1 LAKERVQVVESAP
14 IEIILKPI
22 QRFLKVQAS
31 GGILLFVATVV
42 ALFWANSLYM
52 ESYHSLLK
60 NIVSVGF
67 DQYKIEKP
75 LLIWIND
82 GLMAIFFFVVGLE
95 IKRELLIGELSS
107 FKQAVLPIIAAV
119 GGMIVPAIIYLY
131 FNQGTVSENGWGIPM
146 ATDIA
151 FSLGVVSLLGKR
163 VPFALKVFLTAFA
176 IIDDIGAVIIIAFFY
191 TYSIS
196 MTALIVGGAFFLV
209 LIFCNILHVRSPFV
223 YIILGIGMW
232 IAFLKSGVHPT
243 IAGVLIAFT
252 IPAKARINTT
262 SFLNR
267 SKEILDDIEKSP
279 AHGEKV
285 RTTGELNSAIFDLE
299 DSSEKVLAPAH
310 RIEHNLHPLV
320 AYFIMPVFAFANAG
334 ITIESDFINSLIH
347 PVTIGILAGLFLG
360 KQIGIFMFSWIA
372 CKIRVASLPEN
383 ISWRQ
388 MYGIGLI
395 GGIGF
400 TMSLFIAALAFG
412 ESDLIINAKAGIIL
426 GSLLSGIAGY
436 LMLRMKKKSSNLGKV
451 EQENN

>member
-1 LAKERVQVVESAP
+1 LAKDRTQVVESAP
-14 IEIILKPI
+14 IELILKPI
-22 QRFLKVQAS
+22 QRFLQVQAS

-67 DQYKIEKP
+67 DQFKIEKP
-75 LLIWIND
+75 LIIWIND
-82 GLMAIFFFVVGLE
+82 GLMAIFFFLVGLE
-95 IKRELLIGELSS
+95 IKRELLVGELST
-107 FKQAVLPIIAAV
+107 FRQAVLPIVAAI
-119 GGMIVPAIIYLY
+119 GGMIVPAFIYLY
-131 FNQGTVSENGWGIPM
+131 FNQGTVSQNGWGIPM

-191 TYSIS
+191 TSSIS
-196 MTALIVGGAFFLV
+196 VTALIAGGAFFLV
-209 LIFCNILHVRSPFV
+209 LILSNILHVRSPFV
-223 YIILGIGMW
+223 YIFFGIGMW

-252 IPAKARINTT
+252 IPAKARIN
-262 SFLNR
+262 SAEFLKR
-267 SKEILDDIEKSP
+267 SKETLDELDKSLV
-279 AHGEKV
+279 HGEKV
-285 RTTGELNSAIFDLE
+285 RTTGVLNSAIFELE

-334 ITIESDFINSLIH
+334 ITVGGDFINSLIH
-347 PVTIGILAGLFLG
+347 PVTLGILAGLFFG
-360 KQIGIFMFSWIA
+360 KQIGIFVFSWIA
-372 CKIRVASLPEN
+372 CKIRLASLPEN
-383 ISWRQ
+383 ISWKQ

-412 ESDLIINAKAGIIL
+412 ESDLIINAKTGIL
-426 GSLLSGIAGY
+426 LASLFSGVAGY
-436 LMLRMKKKSSNLGKV
+436 LMLRKRKV
-451 EQENN
+451 KAVVKETNNEQ

>member
-31 GGILLFVATVV
+31 GGILLFVATVI

-67 DQYKIEKP
+67 DQFKIEKP
-75 LLIWIND
+75 LIIWIND
-82 GLMAIFFFVVGLE
+82 GLMAIFFFLVGLE
-95 IKRELLIGELSS
+95 IKRELLIGELST
-107 FKQAVLPIIAAV
+107 FKQAALPIIAAI
-119 GGMIVPAIIYLY
+119 GGMIVPAFIYLY
-131 FNQGTVSENGWGIPM
+131 FNEGTVSQNGWGIPM

-151 FSLGVVSLLGKR
+151 FSLGVVSLLGNR
-163 VPFALKVFLTAFA
+163 VPFTLKVFLTAFA

-191 TYSIS
+191 TSSIS
-196 MTALIVGGAFFLV
+196 VTALIVGGAFFLV
-209 LIFCNILHVRSPFV
+209 LILSNILHVRSPFV
-223 YIILGIGMW
+223 YILFGIGMW

-252 IPAKARINTT
+252 IPAKARINSTD
-262 SFLNR
+262 FLKR
-267 SKEILDDIEKSP
+267 SKETLDQLEKSQV
-279 AHGEKV
+279 HGEKV

-334 ITIESDFINSLIH
+334 ITVEGDFINSLIN
-347 PVTIGILAGLFLG
+347 PVTIGILAGLFFG
-360 KQIGIFMFSWIA
+360 KQIGIFIFSWVA
-372 CKIRVASLPEN
+372 CKIRLASLPEN
-383 ISWRQ
+383 ISWKQ

-412 ESDLIINAKAGIIL
+412 ESDLIINAKIGIL
-426 GSLLSGIAGY
+426 LASLFSGIAGY
-436 LMLRMKKKSSNLGKV
+436 LMLRKKKIKILANESN
-451 EQENN
+451 EQK

>member
-31 GGILLFVATVV
+31 GGILLFIATVV

-82 GLMAIFFFVVGLE
+82 GLMAIFFFLVGLE
-95 IKRELLIGELSS
+95 IKRELLIGELST
-107 FKQAVLPIIAAV
+107 FKQAVLPIIAAI
-119 GGMIVPAIIYLY
+119 GGMIVPAVIYLY
-131 FNQGTVSENGWGIPM
+131 FNQGTASQNGWGIPM

-151 FSLGVVSLLGKR
+151 FSLGVVSLLGKK

-196 MTALIVGGAFFLV
+196 ITALIVGGSFFLI
-209 LIFCNILHVRSPFV
+209 LILSNILHVRSPFV
-223 YIILGIGMW
+223 YILFGIGMW

-252 IPAKARINTT
+252 IPAKARIN
-262 SFLNR
+262 SNEFLKR
-267 SKEILDDIEKSP
+267 SKGVLDELEKSQV
-279 AHGEKV
+279 HGERV

-334 ITIESDFINSLIH
+334 ITIEGDFINSLIN
-347 PVTIGILAGLFLG
+347 PVTLGILAGLFFG
-360 KQIGIFMFSWIA
+360 KQIGIFVFSWVA
-372 CKIRVASLPEN
+372 CKIRLASLPEN
-383 ISWRQ
+383 ISWKQ

-412 ESDLIINAKAGIIL
+412 ESDLIINAKTGIL
-426 GSLLSGIAGY
+426 LASLFSGVAGY
-436 LMLRMKKKSSNLGKV
+436 LILRKRKV
-451 EQENN
+451 KAVVKETNEQE

>member
-1 LAKERVQVVESAP
+1 LAKERVQVVESTP

-31 GGILLFVATVV
+31 GGILLFIATVV

-82 GLMAIFFFVVGLE
+82 GLMAIFFFLVGLE
-95 IKRELLIGELSS
+95 IKRELLIGELST
-107 FKQAVLPIIAAV
+107 FKQAVLPIIAAI
-119 GGMIVPAIIYLY
+119 GGMIVPAVIYLY
-131 FNQGTVSENGWGIPM
+131 FNQGTASQNGWGIPM

-151 FSLGVVSLLGKR
+151 FSLGVVSLLGKK

-196 MTALIVGGAFFLV
+196 ITALIVGGSFFLI
-209 LIFCNILHVRSPFV
+209 LILSNILHVRSPFV
-223 YIILGIGMW
+223 YILFGIGMW

-252 IPAKARINTT
+252 IPAKARIN
-262 SFLNR
+262 SNEFLKR
-267 SKEILDDIEKSP
+267 SKGVLDELEKSQV
-279 AHGEKV
+279 HGERV

-334 ITIESDFINSLIH
+334 ITIEGDFINSLIN
-347 PVTIGILAGLFLG
+347 PVTLGILAGLFFG
-360 KQIGIFMFSWIA
+360 KQIGIFVFSWVA
-372 CKIRVASLPEN
+372 CKIRLASLPEN
-383 ISWRQ
+383 ISWKQ

-412 ESDLIINAKAGIIL
+412 ESDLIINAKTGIL
-426 GSLLSGIAGY
+426 LASLFSGVAGY
-436 LMLRMKKKSSNLGKV
+436 LILRKRKV
-451 EQENN
+451 KAVVKETNEQE